1 MTFEKPVQR
10 LASPSLF
17 SCIFPYPCASL
28 SLTPPFSRSFPLPSF
43 CPSLR
48 RAAGKEECR
57 LRLPSF
63 GDLEKRLDCIL
74 TQILFVI
81 ACFAALGVW
90 DCCLE
95 EQKRWR
101 ERATKTSI
109 FIGTFLLCSGP
120 YVITSLVPSNDA
132 QNKTVSGKMWLGTS
146 V

>member
-1 MTFEKPVQR
+1 MEPAPCIGRQNLNNRSTREVQVVLSSVSWGILLSGSGTNYPSGLKDMQMTDDQ
-10 LASPSLF
+10 
-17 SCIFPYPCASL
+17 
-28 SLTPPFSRSFPLPSF
+28 
-43 CPSLR
+43 
-48 RAAGKEECR
+48 
-57 LRLPSF
+57 
-63 GDLEKRLDCIL
+63 DCIL